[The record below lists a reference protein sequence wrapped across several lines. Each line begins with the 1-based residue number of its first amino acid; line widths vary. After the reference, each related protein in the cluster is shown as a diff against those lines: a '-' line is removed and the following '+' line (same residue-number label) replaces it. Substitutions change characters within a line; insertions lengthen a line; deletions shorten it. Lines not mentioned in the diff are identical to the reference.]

1 MSGPEPEAPAAPSPA
16 RSHRAR
22 WAALAVVL
30 PLLGLIAVLAT
41 RPSAASRVADS
52 PLLGKPAPEIS
63 GRTIDGETV
72 RLADYRGKWVLVN
85 FFATWCVPCRK
96 EHPELIAF
104 HQRHR
109 SLGDLE
115 VLGVIYSDATDEVL
129 RFRRQAGGEWPM
141 LEDPKGRIA
150 VDLGVSGVPE
160 SFLISPDGVVVS
172 KLVGGVR
179 ATDLEDLLA
188 RAKASSTWIHRG
200 GPMEKLV
207 YLLLGPVGCVTGV
220 VVWIAILARRR
231 RRADTD
237 AVPAGEVAALR
248 GEVAELRA
256 ERSEAGNG

>member
-1 MSGPEPEAPAAPSPA
+1 MSEPRTDAPAAPSPA

-22 WAALAVVL
+22 WATLAVAL
-30 PLLGLIAVLAT
+30 PLLGLVAMLAT

-52 PLLGKPAPEIS
+52 PLIAKPAPEVA

-96 EHPELIAF
+96 EHPELISF

-115 VLGVIYSDATDEVL
+115 VLGVIYSDSTDEVL

-160 SFLISPDGVVVS
+160 SFLISPTGVVVS

-179 ATDLEDLLA
+179 AGELEELLA
-188 RAKASSTWIHRG
+188 RAKASST
-200 GPMEKLV
+200 
-207 YLLLGPVGCVTGV
+207 
-220 VVWIAILARRR
+220 
-231 RRADTD
+231 
-237 AVPAGEVAALR
+237 
-248 GEVAELRA
+248 
-256 ERSEAGNG
+256 